1 MAILVIN
8 QHIITYTEHASQVLS
23 ATDLNNYKFS
33 VYINIHVNSRLVYPL
48 ICGSL
53 STYRF
58 TTIYKYYI
66 YITKSDMKL
75 NKRWPLLLRYRS
87 YKCSEVQII
96 NLEVASIINK
106 INWLYSILFK
116 WRFSEY
122 ELVVIYCCELVV
134 RTFHSIFENHSH
146 KKQFH

>member
-1 MAILVIN
+1 MINIFSLPLITIQQKHRSNTSQLMITLHTQVSDPLLMAILVIN

-53 STYRF
+53 STYCF

-106 INWLYSILFK
+106 IN
-116 WRFSEY
+116 
-122 ELVVIYCCELVV
+122 
-134 RTFHSIFENHSH
+134 
-146 KKQFH
+146 